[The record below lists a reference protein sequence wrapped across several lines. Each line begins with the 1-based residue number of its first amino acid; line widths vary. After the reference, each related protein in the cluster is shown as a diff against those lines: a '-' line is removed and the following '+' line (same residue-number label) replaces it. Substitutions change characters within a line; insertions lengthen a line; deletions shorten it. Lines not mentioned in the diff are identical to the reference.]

1 MNLLVMLA
9 KEILENFLLPRK
21 QKNFFRNYL
30 TELYNNISDT
40 DINTIISK
48 KVRILPLFYMN
59 FCENEEYNRDTYNI
73 FMLY

>member
-40 DINTIISK
+40 DINTIISYIGITFRRFNSLLRGFWNYK
-48 KVRILPLFYMN
+48 KMEF
-59 FCENEEYNRDTYNI
+59 
-73 FMLY
+73 